1 MARKAEASLEEI
13 FTYNYKEI
21 YTENSLTFLLI
32 NQLAR
37 KAVT

>member
-1 MARKAEASLEEI
+1 MARKAEASLKEI
-13 FTYNYKEI
+13 FTFNYKEI